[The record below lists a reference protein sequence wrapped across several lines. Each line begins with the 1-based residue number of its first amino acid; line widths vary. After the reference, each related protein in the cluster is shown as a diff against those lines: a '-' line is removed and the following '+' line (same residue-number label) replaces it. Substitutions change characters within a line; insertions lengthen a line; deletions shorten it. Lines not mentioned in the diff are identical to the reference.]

1 MSAAEPTSLE
11 AIAQTIKDN
20 AAEITALFAG
30 LALLIGKLS
39 ENREKYRAQ
48 KREFWEVQDS
58 RLTERERVLV
68 ETVRQTD
75 RETISQLR
83 DDLNREQD
91 RLEKL
96 QDDYGKMLDFAKAA
110 FERKE
115 HYKQRYQIALAQLIR
130 ALRTLEKSFPGRYS
144 RQIAE
149 LERELNGRAD
159 ASQFNPPRPKFDP
172 NQPPTEGAG

>member
-1 MSAAEPTSLE
+1 MSTEPASLE
-11 AIAQTIKDN
+11 TIAQAIRDH
-20 AAEITALFAG
+20 AAEIAAIFTG

-58 RLTERERVLV
+58 RLSQREQVLV
-68 ETVRQTD
+68 ETVRQND
-75 RETISQLR
+75 RETILQLR
-83 DDLNREQD
+83 DDLNREQG

-115 HYKQRYQIALAQLIR
+115 HYKQRYQLALAQLIR

-149 LERELNGRAD
+149 LERELHGRAD

-172 NQPPTEGAG
+172 NQPPTEGTG

>member
-1 MSAAEPTSLE
+1 MSAEPANLE
-11 AIAQTIKDN
+11 VIAQAIKDN

-30 LALLIGKLS
+30 VALLFGKLS

-48 KREFWEVQDS
+48 KREFWEVQES
-58 RLTERERVLV
+58 RLSERERVLV
-68 ETVRQTD
+68 ETVRQND

-110 FERKE
+110 FDRKE
-115 HYKQRYQIALAQLIR
+115 HYKQRYKVALVQLIR
-130 ALRTLEKSFPGRYS
+130 ALRLLERSFPGRYS
-144 RQIAE
+144 QQIAE
-149 LERELNGRAD
+149 CERELNGRTD
-159 ASQFNPPRPKFDP
+159 ASQFNPPHPGFDP
-172 NQPPTEGAG
+172 SRPPTNG